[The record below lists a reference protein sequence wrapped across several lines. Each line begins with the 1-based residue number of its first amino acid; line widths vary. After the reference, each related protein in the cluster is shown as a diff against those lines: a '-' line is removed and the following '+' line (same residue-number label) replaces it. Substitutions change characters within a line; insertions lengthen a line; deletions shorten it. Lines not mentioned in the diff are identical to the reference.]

1 MDHLSIEWIIY
12 PSEKIKGK
20 HMSDFPMKTSSD
32 NLFRTKFFLRISE
45 SQKIYMVHEN
55 IRVQKRYIFTKNA
68 QFSMENG
75 HFQPKIGQIRFK
87 MAIPSSFLSKIRIFS
102 SKIGQFRFKMAIF
115 VVFLLKIDSA
125 GDEAISLRNIRYG
138 MATIFF

>member
-55 IRVQKRYIFTKNA
+55 IRIQKRYIFTKNA

-87 MAIPSSFLSKIRIFS
+87 MAIFRSYLSENRSISIQNGYFCRFS
-102 SKIGQFRFKMAIF
+102 IKNWLSGGRGNFIEKYPVWDGYNF
-115 VVFLLKIDSA
+115 V
-125 GDEAISLRNIRYG
+125 
-138 MATIFF
+138 